1 MVKHGGKNIAVTAN
15 NYNSGQNPDFVDHC
29 GRPIRYDSR
38 VAGIENGFLESVLFL
53 AVAAGATIVKADEG
67 RRDARCGRCL
77 QRAA

>member
-1 MVKHGGKNIAVTAN
+1 MVGKNIAVTAN

-38 VAGIENGFLESVLFL
+38 IAGIKNGIPRVSVISR
-53 AVAAGATIVKADEG
+53 GRGRATIVKANEG
-67 RRDARCGRCL
+67 RQDARCGRCL